1 MDQGRV
7 IAGRFL
13 VAALLLAA
21 CEKGSSAM
29 EFESV
34 DPDFGGL
41 QGGKTVRIVGQNVR
55 LDIGYA
61 VYFGKQ
67 RSPQVSIQNERA
79 LLAVT
84 PRRFEPGKVDITVRA
99 DNGAFF
105 VLEGG
110 FEYIDQ
116 GGSLLEA
123 SDTP

>member
-1 MDQGRV
+1 MREDRKRVLWV
-7 IAGRFL
+7 IA
-13 VAALLLAA
+13 ASLLLAG
-21 CEKGSSAM
+21 CEKGSSEMA
-29 EFESV
+29 FQRL

-41 QGGKTVRIVGQNVR
+41 QGGKTVRIVGENVR

-67 RSPQVSIQNERA
+67 RSPLVSIQNEQA

-84 PRRFEPGKVDITVRA
+84 PRRFEPGKVDVTVRA

-105 VLEGG
+105 VLKGG

-116 GGSLLEA
+116 GGNLLEA
-123 SDTP
+123 SGTP